1 MKIIPLPEKSD
12 KKGDSERRSARSKAS
27 VETVLQS
34 IDQQIHDWGL
44 EIVRFNTDDPKKI
57 EWKVVRR

>member
-1 MKIIPLPEKSD
+1 MKIVPLPEKAD
-12 KKGDSERRSARSKAS
+12 KKGDSERRSAKPKAP
-27 VETVLQS
+27 VETVLQA

-44 EIVRFNTDDPKKI
+44 EIVRFDTGDPKKI